1 MTDASNIARMEAL
14 VLSDMHIKIK
24 EIMDALRLGQD
35 WSMSRSTQMILHELD
50 MSTRWVPHFHT
61 IFQKKHRAKI
71 PALILEICNA
81 DKDIF
86 FIDWLL

>member
-1 MTDASNIARMEAL
+1 MGNSSVQDEPRSSRPSTVTDASNIARMEAL

-61 IFQKKHRAKI
+61 IFQKKH
-71 PALILEICNA
+71 
-81 DKDIF
+81 
-86 FIDWLL
+86 